1 MLLGVHVRN
10 VKVRPGPLAT
20 VVLTGHLAHDARK
33 YYYVS
38 YPIHHAQT
46 FSVCIHYFL
55 FTRNLVG

>member
-33 YYYVS
+33 ILLCFIPNSSCTNVFCM
-38 YPIHHAQT
+38 HT
-46 FSVCIHYFL
+46 L
-55 FTRNLVG
+55 FFVYA